1 MNFYTRFL
9 MLFLCGVVQ
18 VFFAVHLLFDLS
30 ILQLPSDLMF
40 IPGIL
45 IILTSIVL
53 VVSYYYGKEEI
64 NNKLYDEYAADRFY
78 RIGNLGYALNGIGLF
93 IIFSIQDYQ
102 NWDIQIASNMILQIA
117 AYAWLVFGVLLIWFA
132 IGDYRESQH
141 G

>member
-18 VFFAVHLLFDLS
+18 VFFAIHLLFDLG
-30 ILQLPSDLMF
+30 ILQLPSNLMF

-53 VVSYYYGKEEI
+53 VVSFYYSKEEI
-64 NNKLYDEYAADRFY
+64 NNKLYDEYTAYRFY
-78 RIGNLGYALNGIGLF
+78 KLGNLGYALNGIGLF
-93 IIFSIQDYQ
+93 VIFSIQDYQ
-102 NWDIQIASNMILQIA
+102 NWDIQIASTMILQIA
-117 AYAWLVFGVLLIWFA
+117 SYAWFIFGGLLIWFA
-132 IGDYRESQH
+132 IGDYRESKD

>member
-1 MNFYTRFL
+1 
-9 MLFLCGVVQ
+9 
-18 VFFAVHLLFDLS
+18 
-30 ILQLPSDLMF
+30 MF

-53 VVSYYYGKEEI
+53 VLSYYYGNEEI

-78 RIGNLGYALNGIGLF
+78 RLGNLGYALNGIGLF

-102 NWDIQIASNMILQIA
+102 NWDIQIASYMILQIA

>member
-9 MLFLCGVVQ
+9 MLFLCGIVQ
-18 VFFAVHLLFDLS
+18 VFFAIHLLFDLS
-30 ILQLPSDLMF
+30 ILQLPSNLMF

-45 IILTSIVL
+45 VILMSIVL
-53 VVSYYYGKEEI
+53 VVSYYYGKEEV
-64 NNKLYDEYAADRFY
+64 NTKLYDEYTADRFY
-78 RIGNLGYALNGIGLF
+78 KTGNLGYALNGIGLF
-93 IIFSIQDYQ
+93 TIFSIQDYQ